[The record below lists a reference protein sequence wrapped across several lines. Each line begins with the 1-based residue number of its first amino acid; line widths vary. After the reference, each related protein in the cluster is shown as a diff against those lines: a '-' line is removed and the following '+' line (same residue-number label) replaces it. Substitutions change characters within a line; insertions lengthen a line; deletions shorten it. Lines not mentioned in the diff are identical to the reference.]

1 MESRPKQRKKI
12 PRVGATFGGKIG
24 YDRIQNPLVVC
35 PSMQNRSF
43 INQLMTAGILSVAIT
58 PWIQPMVKAREPVSL
73 FLFDTQC
80 VTNGPGRSQ
89 EETLDIS
96 IGRKVYRSYFF
107 LGPGSREVSVTCRI
121 GEQQGQFESLL
132 LEFGMRDNDRG
143 SPPNAVNI
151 YLDGVRE
158 VSHTLS
164 PGEQVS
170 LSLNLTNVSHV
181 AIETVCSTQNR
192 YCDRVYFFESTLSP
206 RLNVAPSEPNSES
219 PSQI

>member
-1 MESRPKQRKKI
+1 
-12 PRVGATFGGKIG
+12 
-24 YDRIQNPLVVC
+24 
-35 PSMQNRSF
+35 MQNRSF
-43 INQLMTAGILSVAIT
+43 INQVMTAGILSVAIA
-58 PWIQPMVKAREPVSL
+58 PWIQPLVNAREPVPL
-73 FLFDTQC
+73 FLLDTQC

-89 EETLDIS
+89 QETLDIS

-121 GEQQGQFESLL
+121 GEESGQFESLL

-151 YLDGVRE
+151 YLDGVRQE
-158 VSHTLS
+158 SYTLT

-181 AIETVCSTQNR
+181 AIETVCSSQTR
-192 YCDRVYFFESTLSP
+192 YCDRVYFFESTLLP
-206 RLNVAPSEPNSES
+206 RVNLVPSESNSES
-219 PSQI
+219 PNQI